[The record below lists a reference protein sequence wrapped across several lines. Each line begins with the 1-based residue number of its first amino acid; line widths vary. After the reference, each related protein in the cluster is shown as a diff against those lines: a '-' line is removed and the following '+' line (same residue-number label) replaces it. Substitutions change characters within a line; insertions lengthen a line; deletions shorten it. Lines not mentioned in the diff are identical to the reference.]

1 MKGNMFWFRL
11 IIKSVPASQRLWKK
25 PVALW
30 SQPWVIP
37 YLSSSSSCSYCPRFR
52 PPALYDDLKENNV
65 RGYND
70 MTNRMNAIR
79 SSYKAGGLN
88 LGQYEHDDDDDK

>member
-1 MKGNMFWFRL
+1 MDSRRAKIMELKRELHAMKVASRSGSGETDSISRNERENEIRRL
-11 IIKSVPASQRLWKK
+11 IKSLKG
-25 PVALW
+25 
-30 SQPWVIP
+30 
-37 YLSSSSSCSYCPRFR
+37 
-52 PPALYDDLKENNV
+52 DLRENNV

-88 LGQYEHDDDDDK
+88 LGQYEHEDDDQK

>member
-1 MKGNMFWFRL
+1 MDSRRAKIRELKRELHAMKMAAKLGFAETDSNSRNERENEIRHL
-11 IIKSVPASQRLWKK
+11 IKSLK
-25 PVALW
+25 
-30 SQPWVIP
+30 
-37 YLSSSSSCSYCPRFR
+37 
-52 PPALYDDLKENNV
+52 DDLKENNV

-88 LGQYEHDDDDDK
+88 LGQYEHEDDDQK

>member
-1 MKGNMFWFRL
+1 MDSRRAKIRQLKRELHAMKRAARIRSGETNSISRNGRENEIRNL
-11 IIKSVPASQRLWKK
+11 IKSLK
-25 PVALW
+25 
-30 SQPWVIP
+30 
-37 YLSSSSSCSYCPRFR
+37 
-52 PPALYDDLKENNV
+52 DDLKENNI